1 MNCWSVC
8 ACPCRAPYRSVNG
21 QSRERLQCRLRHYM
35 HFLSPAKRS
44 AAALAT
50 SVCELR
56 HGGLRGNLH
65 AGCKNRMNACAASVH
80 GAENTLFGVRADS
93 VTVGKSYSTLP
104 PDRGPVRGR
113 VARLGRDP
121 RERRRFISCA
131 LDPAVRFEKCMHAGG
146 ARSAPRA
153 TKCSAGSRIRSP
165 PPQSTPP
172 RLRQVGRSDSAR
184 VVPTITGAAMSV
196 DTVDTSLAKLPLSV
210 HARSARPSL
219 LRQAPSNAAPNAA

>member
-1 MNCWSVC
+1 MPMPGAVSI
-8 ACPCRAPYRSVNG
+8 RQR

-44 AAALAT
+44 AAVLAT

-56 HGGLRGNLH
+56 HGGLRCKLH
-65 AGCKNRMNACAASVH
+65 AGCKNRMNACVASVG
-80 GAENTLFGVRADS
+80 GAENTLLGVRADS

-104 PDRGPVRGR
+104 RGHGPVRGS
-113 VARLGRDP
+113 VVRLGRDP
-121 RERRRFISCA
+121 RARRHFISCA
-131 LDPAVRFEKCMHAGG
+131 LDPAVRFEKCMHADG

-172 RLRQVGRSDSAR
+172 RLRQVGRNDSAR

-196 DTVDTSLAKLPLSV
+196 DTVDT
-210 HARSARPSL
+210 
-219 LRQAPSNAAPNAA
+219 